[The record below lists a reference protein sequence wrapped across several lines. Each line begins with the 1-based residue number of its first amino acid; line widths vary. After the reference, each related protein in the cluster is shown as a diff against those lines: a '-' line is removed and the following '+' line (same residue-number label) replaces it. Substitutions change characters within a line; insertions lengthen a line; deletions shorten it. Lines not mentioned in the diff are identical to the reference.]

1 MPRLTTAEYM
11 AYEARQRK
19 GNQSPDDGAYE
30 QESRLQADIK
40 AECLRRGWLVLCG
53 SMARKTHR
61 TVGEP
66 DLTILCDAGRI
77 LFIECKDKD
86 GKVSQEQGALHAWAE
101 KLGHEVH
108 VVRSLERFI
117 EVAPR

>member
-1 MPRLTTAEYM
+1 MRMTQADVN

-19 GNQSPDDGAYE
+19 GKQSPDDSAYE

-40 AECLRRGWLVLCG
+40 AECLRRGWLCLG
-53 SMARKTHR
+53 GAMHKRTHR
-61 TVGEP
+61 VSGEW
-66 DLTILCDAGRI
+66 DFTILCDAGRV